1 MRTHGRTAEILNPF
15 CRNNPGSAKASRD
28 WRQAVSSGSVPSPTR
43 LCCEQVDLLNNTV
56 TLYSGETKNKEGRI
70 VALTEEC
77 RFLVTDLRK
86 GKQPE
91 DFLFIRNGDP
101 VRDFRGTWAMLTKKA
116 GLLGLLLHN
125 FRWSSARKAIV
136 IEAFRKRRR
145 ESLGVARQMLY
156 SRGTISSAKR
166 TSVMR
171 PRKIEV
177 GAKAVMH
184 SSFTVEQTE
193 DETQEKGDARKAEE
207 SIS

>member
-1 MRTHGRTAEILNPF
+1 
-15 CRNNPGSAKASRD
+15 
-28 WRQAVSSGSVPSPTR
+28 

-91 DFLFIRNGDP
+91 DFLFTRNGDP
-101 VRDFRGTWAMLTKKA
+101 VRDFHGTWATLTKKA
-116 GLLGLLLHN
+116 GLLGLLLHD
-125 FRWSSARKAIV
+125 FRRSSARKAIV
-136 IEAFRKRRR
+136 TEAFRKRRR
-145 ESLGVARQMLY
+145 ESLGAARQMPY

-171 PRKIEV
+171 PRKIEA

-193 DETQEKGDARKAEE
+193 DETQENGDARKAEE